1 VEQKIGERGRI
12 MDIVEIMREYERMCS
27 IGCGD
32 CGLRQE
38 FNRMDKSCEIFIRT
52 KPEKV
57 VEIIEKWA

>member
-1 VEQKIGERGRI
+1 